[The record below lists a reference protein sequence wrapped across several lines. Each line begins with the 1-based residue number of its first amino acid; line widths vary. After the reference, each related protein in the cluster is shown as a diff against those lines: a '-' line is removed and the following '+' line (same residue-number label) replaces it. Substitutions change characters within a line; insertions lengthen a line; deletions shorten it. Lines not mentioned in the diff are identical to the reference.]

1 MAAPFFVQVAMNKPT
16 PVINGPWPLRAFK
29 IATAFVLGTPATLVW
44 LPYMVPFALFG
55 PFWVLRDVAKGRF
68 NLTDLHLVGVST
80 AGTLGLVGFWLWVF
94 DHPGRTV
101 RMQRFVGVLWLAGAV
116 TLGSNLR
123 VPNVEP
129 LWTRVT
135 AVFTVIVLVMALAM
149 IVRPRAPRASP

>member
-1 MAAPFFVQVAMNKPT
+1 MAAPFFVQAAMNKPT

-29 IATAFVLGTPATLVW
+29 IATAFVLGTPATLIW

-55 PFWVLRDVAKGRF
+55 PFWLLRDVAKGRF

-101 RMQRFVGVLWLAGAV
+101 RMQRFVGVLWLAGAA
-116 TLGSNLR
+116 TLGSNLL
-123 VPNVEP
+123 VPNVDEMWRIATMV
-129 LWTRVT
+129 LCAVVT
-135 AVFTVIVLVMALAM
+135 LLGLAM
-149 IVRPRAPRASP
+149 CLRPRTH

>member
-1 MAAPFFVQVAMNKPT
+1 MAAPFFVQAAMNKPT

-29 IATAFVLGTPATLVW
+29 IATAFVLGTPATLIW

-101 RMQRFVGVLWLAGAV
+101 RMQRIVGVLWLAGAA
-116 TLGSNLR
+116 TLGSNLA
-123 VPNVEP
+123 VPN
-129 LWTRVT
+129 LADIWFRAT
-135 AVFTVIVLVMALAM
+135 AVLCAVVTVAGLWM
-149 IVRPRAPRASP
+149 IARPRSPSVAR